1 MASVNNVD
9 NTSNAAAMAAAN
21 AKSNSLMDE
30 TQDRFL
36 TLLVTQLQNQ
46 DPLNPMDNAQV
57 TTQLAQMA
65 TVSGIGQLN
74 NTLLALSGQMDVSQ
88 SMQAAALIGK
98 DVLVPG
104 NKVSLGGE
112 AGAKV
117 ATPFGVD
124 LISPAAKV
132 TVTIMDGSGKAV
144 RQIEL
149 DPQPAAGIVSVEW
162 DGKADGGAEMPDGA
176 YTIKVSASDAEGQE
190 VAVGPLAYGKVASVA
205 YASTGL
211 QLDLGLA
218 GKVSLLD
225 IRKIM

>member
-1 MASVNNVD
+1 VASVNNVD